1 MRFIVGLAAVF
12 AVAAL
17 AVVAFSVASG
27 KDLGELA
34 KDVRKDIDELDVSTI
49 GKRVNES
56 VATVEAALT
65 ERIDEIRGAAKD
77 VETAAS
83 DQLEEAAP
91 A

>member
-17 AVVAFSVASG
+17 AVVAFSLATG

-34 KDVRKDIDELDVSTI
+34 KDVKKDIEGVDVSTI
-49 GKRVNES
+49 GKRVNEV
-56 VATVEAALT
+56 VATVEAAT
-65 ERIDEIRGAAKD
+65 SERIDEIRGAAKD
-77 VETAAS
+77 VEAATA
-83 DQLEEAAP
+83 DKLEEAAP

>member
-17 AVVAFSVASG
+17 AVVAFSLATG

-34 KDVRKDIDELDVSTI
+34 KDVKKDIEGVDVSTI
-49 GKRVNES
+49 GKRVNEV
-56 VATVEAALT
+56 VATVEAAT
-65 ERIDEIRGAAKD
+65 SERIDEIRGAAKD
-77 VETAAS
+77 VEAAAA
-83 DQLEEAAP
+83 DKRDEAAP

>member
-1 MRFIVGLAAVF
+1 MRFIVGLAAVI

-17 AVVAFSVASG
+17 AVLAFSVATG

-34 KDVRKDIDELDVSTI
+34 KDVRKDIDDIDVSTI
-49 GKRVNES
+49 GKRINEG
-56 VATVEAALT
+56 VATVEAAMS

-77 VETAAS
+77 VEAATE
-83 DQLEEAAP
+83 DKLEEAAP